1 MISIIIPTSNEA
13 EFLPATLSAAS
24 VGCRHE
30 VLVVDV
36 QSTDQTVA
44 IARAHGARVVSGPI
58 RQRAAQ
64 MNLGAELARGE
75 VLLFLH
81 GDTILPAGAL
91 TQIERAL
98 SDPHVIGGAFA
109 RRYDSRSRLLRVTC
123 MLAYVRGRMSGWFLG
138 DQAMFVRADVFRK
151 FGGFRDL
158 ALFED
163 LDFSRRLRSQGRT
176 VILRPAVISAA
187 RRFERRGPWRT
198 TWNDFVLTCR
208 YLRSGAAV
216 RFLPV
221 KAPIFAPSKMG
232 TEQRRSLQTKTAA
245 RSSEGNSTSGL
256 GNFASPG
263 SDHSTRL

>member
-1 MISIIIPTSNEA
+1 MISIIIPTSNETQ
-13 EFLPATLSAAS
+13 FLPATLAALAAAS

-30 VLVVDV
+30 VLVVDA

-44 IARAHGARVVSGPI
+44 IARAQRARVFSGAT

-64 MNLGAELARGE
+64 MNLGAERARGE

-91 TQIERAL
+91 AQIEIAL
-98 SDPHVIGGAFA
+98 LHPNVSGGAFA

-151 FGGFRDL
+151 LGGFRDL

-163 LDFSRRLRSQGRT
+163 LDFSRRLRGEGRT

-198 TWNDFVLTCR
+198 TLHDFLLTCR
-208 YLRSGAAV
+208 YLRGV
-216 RFLPV
+216 
-221 KAPIFAPSKMG
+221 APQ
-232 TEQRRSLQTKTAA
+232 EL
-245 RSSEGNSTSGL
+245 EDV
-256 GNFASPG
+256 PG
-263 SDHSTRL
+263 SALTWPIS